1 MQTDFGL
8 YIHIPFCRQK
18 CFYCDFPSFAGR
30 ERYIAAYLNA
40 LSREM
45 ELLADRCGETGKL
58 HPRTVYIGGGT
69 PSHLSLEQM
78 EILFQSIQANTSL
91 SDVAEFT
98 MEANPCSLNEEKLYL
113 MKKSGVN
120 RLSIGVQSFDDT
132 CLKKIGRLH
141 NAREAVE
148 KVKKAQE
155 AGFTNISIDLMYG
168 LPNQTMDILQA
179 SVEQALNLGIQHIS
193 IYGLQV
199 EEGTVFAKQR
209 ELAKLVL
216 PEDELVDSMY
226 DYIVEKL
233 PKSGYE
239 RYEISNYAL
248 RGHESQH
255 NSLYWQDVPYLGL
268 GAGAHSYWGGNRY
281 ENPDNIEDYT
291 TLIQENKVFSQME
304 ELADEQ
310 AHMEEFCFLGL
321 RMSQGIDKEKFK
333 AKFSRDI
340 HEVFGEAIQEMTAK
354 ELLRE
359 SEKNISLTAVG
370 MKYGNVVFS
379 SFIIC

>member
-58 HPRTVYIGGGT
+58 HPRTIYIGGGT

-78 EILFQSIQANTSL
+78 EILFKSIQANTSL
-91 SDVAEFT
+91 NDVAEFT
-98 MEANPCSLNEEKLYL
+98 LEANPCSLSEEKLYL
-113 MKKSGVN
+113 MKKSGIN
-120 RLSIGVQSFDDT
+120 RLSIGVQSFADT

-141 NAREAVE
+141 NSREAVE
-148 KVKKAQE
+148 KVKMAQE

-168 LPNQTMDILQA
+168 LPNQTMDLLQA
-179 SVEQALNLGIQHIS
+179 SVEQALKLGVQHIS

-199 EEGTVFAKQR
+199 EERTVFAKQR
-209 ELAKLVL
+209 ESDKLVL
-216 PEDELVDSMY
+216 PADELVGSMY

-233 PKSGYE
+233 PECGYE

-248 RGHESQH
+248 SGYESQH
-255 NSLYWQDVPYLGL
+255 NSLYWRDIPYLGL
-268 GAGAHSYWGGNRY
+268 GAGAHSYWGGSRY
-281 ENPDNIEDYT
+281 ENPVNIKEYMNM
-291 TLIQENKVFSQME
+291 IQEGKVFDRVE
-304 ELADEQ
+304 EPADEQ
-310 AHMEEFCFLGL
+310 THMEEFCFLGL
-321 RMSQGIDKEKFK
+321 RMAQGIDKEIFK
-333 AKFSRDI
+333 EKFSRDI
-340 HEVFGEAIQEMTAK
+340 HEVFGEAIKEMMLK

-359 SEKNISLTAVG
+359 SEKTLSLTTLG

-379 SFIIC
+379 SFMIN